1 EAVKRLVAAN
11 PDAPE
16 LAKQER
22 DVSVL
27 FLDISGYTSL
37 SDRLA
42 ADVLNALVE
51 RYFSTFLD
59 HIHAAGGDINETA
72 GDGFMAI
79 FQDVD
84 VHAHATTAVDTALA
98 LLAATEA
105 LNQDNGAQP
114 LALHMGLNSGLA
126 LVGSTRFEGL
136 RGARWTFTASGP
148 VTNLAARLAGTAEAG
163 QLLVGPETARR
174 LQDR

>member
-1 EAVKRLVAAN
+1 EQL
-11 PDAPE
+11 AP
-16 LAKQER
+16 AM
-22 DVSVL
+22 
-27 FLDISGYTSL
+27 
-37 SDRLA
+37 
-42 ADVLNALVE
+42 LNTLVE

-59 HIHAAGGDINETA
+59 RIHEAGGDINETA

-79 FQDVD
+79 FQDAD
-84 VHAHATTAVDTALA
+84 MHATTAVDTALA

-114 LALHMGLNSGLA
+114 LAIHMGLNSGLA
-126 LVGSTRFEGL
+126 LVGSSRFEGL

-163 QLLVGPETARR
+163 QIL
-174 LQDR
+174 